1 MNDVFSIRTNKKF
14 IIQMELK
21 VRRGN
26 ARKF

>member
-1 MNDVFSIRTNKKF
+1 MNGVFSIRTNKKF

-26 ARKF
+26 PKKF